1 VVLFGAARP
10 NHLHETVKLTE
21 LELVYVRCSPQK
33 VLPCHDRK
41 EAEKMVNSS
50 ARRFIGLDVHKAHV
64 MVAIVDAQ
72 HQVLLNPRK
81 VSSSQFQS
89 WAEGHF
95 EVTDQVVLEASG
107 DAWLLVDQ
115 LRPLVERVVVA
126 NPNQVK
132 LIASSMVKTDKRDAL
147 TLARLLAAGLIPE
160 VWIPPQPVR
169 ELRAL
174 IQHREQLAKA
184 HRAAINR
191 LRSLCHR
198 HHLLPT
204 HYHLDAA
211 VVRGWWMALQLPL
224 NEQLIVQQNLT
235 LLDELNR
242 SLTAIDE
249 TLARLSVT
257 DTWRQS
263 MAFLLQLP
271 GIGLCTGM
279 TILSAIGDIARFPSA
294 KQLVGYSG
302 LGARV
307 HSSGQTYRTDGV
319 TKQGRPELRTA
330 LIEAAW
336 SAVQHS
342 VVWRQR
348 FDHLAVRTGRRKAIV
363 AIARKLLVVIWHV
376 LSQHVPDHHADPD
389 SVARS
394 LMRWAAY
401 HHVASSLGLPRTTF
415 VRLEL
420 NRLGIGQELEQLRF
434 SGRSHPLPPVHAVP
448 PT

>member
-1 VVLFGAARP
+1 MTDSSERR
-10 NHLHETVKLTE
+10 
-21 LELVYVRCSPQK
+21 YV
-33 VLPCHDRK
+33 
-41 EAEKMVNSS
+41 
-50 ARRFIGLDVHKAHV
+50 GLDVHKAHV

-72 HQVLLNPRK
+72 QAVLLKPCK
-81 VSSSQFQS
+81 VSSTQFQK
-89 WAEGHF
+89 WAEGHLGSS
-95 EVTDQVVLEASG
+95 DQVVLEASG

-115 LRPLVERVVVA
+115 LQPLVERVVVA
-126 NPNQVK
+126 NPNRVK

-147 TLARLLAAGLIPE
+147 TLARLLAVDLIPE
-160 VWIPPQPVR
+160 VWVPPQPVR

-174 IQHREQLAKA
+174 IQHRQQLTKA

-198 HHLLPT
+198 HHLIPT
-204 HYHLDAA
+204 HNHLEAA
-211 VVRGWWMALQLPL
+211 AARDWWMALQLPL
-224 NEQLIVQQNLT
+224 NEQLIIQQNLA
-235 LLDELNR
+235 LVDELNR
-242 SLTAIDE
+242 SLKAVDE
-249 TLARLSVT
+249 VLARLSVS
-257 DTWRQS
+257 DIWRQP

-279 TILSAIGDIARFPSA
+279 TILSAIGTIARFPSA
-294 KQLVGYSG
+294 KHLVGYSG

-307 HSSGQTYRTDGV
+307 HNSGQTYRTGGV

-336 SAVQHS
+336 AAVQHS
-342 VVWRQR
+342 AIWRQR
-348 FDHLAVRTGRRKAIV
+348 FDRLAVRLGRRKAIV

-376 LSQHVPDHHADPD
+376 LSHQQPDRHADPD

-394 LMRWAAY
+394 LMRWGAY
-401 HHVASSLGLPRTTF
+401 HHVASSLGLPRATF

-420 NRLGIGQELEQLRF
+420 NRLGIGQQLEQLRF
-434 SGRSHPLPPVHAVP
+434 SGRSHLLPPVQTAP